1 MAKFMILTWVLNLS
15 FTVIGGTL
23 DEVFRKKG
31 EQQTLFGSRT
41 VTYFMSAYI
50 IIATAAILCLY
61 SWISYLVLLRHEKFD
76 RSLKNADKMSKVK
89 LFTKAIRREK
99 ATLVICVLV
108 MVSFVSCNLPI
119 AIRYLVGA
127 KEGNPEVFLVMANSS
142 LNPLIYFFKG
152 YLEKE
157 YANRK
162 AATSSSSGQ
171 GVELR
176 TPNLVRK
183 TTSETKLDVTRKE
196 SYGALENGTRHEEHG
211 KTESNEEVEL
221 DDFGGT
227 DEAYVD
233 RE

>member
-1 MAKFMILTWVLNLS
+1 MAKFMVFTWVVNLS

-23 DEVFRKKG
+23 DEVFRRRG
-31 EQQTLFGSRT
+31 EQQTIFGSRT
-41 VTYFMSAYI
+41 VTYLMSAYI

-61 SWISYLVLLRHEKFD
+61 TWISYLVLLRHETFD
-76 RSLKNADKMSKVK
+76 RSLKNGDKISKVQ

-119 AIRYLVGA
+119 AIRYLLGA

-176 TPNLVRK
+176 TPNLATK

-196 SYGALENGTRHEEHG
+196 SYGALENWTRDG
-211 KTESNEEVEL
+211 VNGVIKSDGEVEL
-221 DDFGGT
+221 EDFGGT
-227 DEAYVD
+227 DEAHVK